1 MLSRKPTQNK
11 QKRNAV
17 KLARKG
23 NRRLKKKHKSRT
35 IKLKQFC
42 NPLCPNRRTKR
53 TDSYKLQNINRN
65 VNKFFGNINLN
76 EIAKKTGYLIRNSAI
91 TPFIFVYA
99 LSMGLFGNSISLDT
113 LALEMKSIFGKSL
126 TGCAFSLRMGQKKSV
141 DFLKTCFESFIA
153 IQLKASFENK
163 FGTVFT
169 RFKDVILEDSTI
181 IELTEKTRRFFKGSG
196 GAASKS
202 SLKLNWVFNLCCY
215 AAISVNIC
223 SGNTSDKKNAKKSIK
238 YLRKKMLVI
247 RDLGYFSFEGLK
259 QISKK
264 GAYYLSR
271 LNKNVCVFRNID
283 DVEALDLSA
292 FLKKLQ
298 MVVSQLKSLST

>member
-1 MLSRKPTQNK
+1 MPKSMLSRKPTQNK
-11 QKRNAV
+11 QKRNVV
-17 KLARKG
+17 KMARKG
-23 NRRLKKKHKSRT
+23 NRRLKKKRKSRI
-35 IKLKQFC
+35 IKLEKLC
-42 NPLCPNRRTKR
+42 NPSGPNKRTKK
-53 TDSYKLQNINRN
+53 TDSYKVQNINEN
-65 VNKFFGNINLN
+65 VNKFFGDINLN

-113 LALEMKSIFGKSL
+113 LSMEMNSIFGRSL

-163 FGTVFT
+163 FVTVFA

-181 IELTEKTRRFFKGSG
+181 IELTEKTKKFFEGSG
-196 GAASKS
+196 GVASKS

-223 SGNTSDKKNAKKSIK
+223 SGNTPDQKNAKKSIK
-238 YLRKKMLVI
+238 FFV
-247 RDLGYFSFEGLK
+247 
-259 QISKK
+259 
-264 GAYYLSR
+264 
-271 LNKNVCVFRNID
+271 
-283 DVEALDLSA
+283 
-292 FLKKLQ
+292 
-298 MVVSQLKSLST
+298 